1 MGDPVTMAMIGAG
14 VGAVTNPRKP
24 LQGALLGGALGGFG
38 GAFANVAKPAATAM
52 GTTAGGVPLAVTGAT
67 PGVALPSAA
76 LSESTVKLPATFLGD
91 AGVMGTPTMSMQVAN
106 KLPFANPTMPGVVST
121 NASTGLIP
129 SMTADVTMMDR
140 LKAMGQFGKENPMV
154 GQVGLSALRDIAQP
168 QPMAAAPQPGLLRG
182 TPSPEQPTQYAMA
195 MPEIRLI

>member
-38 GAFANVAKPAATAM
+38 GAAMGAGNVAATAA

-67 PGVALPSAA
+67 KGTQLAAAPLASTNAAFSSAA
-76 LSESTVKLPATFLGD
+76 PFAN
-91 AGVMGTPTMSMQVAN
+91 PTMPGMSMQVAN
-106 KLPFANPTMPGVVST
+106 TLPFANPTMPGIVST

-129 SMTADVTMMDR
+129 STTADVTMMDR
-140 LKAMGQFGKENPMV
+140 LRAVGQFNRDNPMV
-154 GQVGLSALRDIAQP
+154 GQVGSSALRDITQP
-168 QPMAAAPQPGLLRG
+168 QPMAAATQPGLLRG
-182 TPSPEQPTQYAMA
+182 NPIPVEQQQMA
-195 MPEIRLI
+195 MLQQPQITLI

>member
-38 GAFANVAKPAATAM
+38 GAAMGAGNVASTAV
-52 GTTAGGVPLAVTGAT
+52 GTTAGGAPLAVTGAT

-76 LSESTVKLPATFLGD
+76 LPSSTVKLPATFLGD
-91 AGVMGTPTMSMQVAN
+91 PGVMGTPTMSMQ
-106 KLPFANPTMPGVVST
+106 LPNTLSMSTPTMPGTIST

-140 LKAMGQFGKENPMV
+140 LKAMGSFAKENPMV
-154 GQVGLSALRDIAQP
+154 GQVGVGALQNIMQPLPPAPSA
-168 QPMAAAPQPGLLRG
+168 GLLRG
-182 TPSPEQPTQYAMA
+182 TPSQEQPQQYAMA